1 MLVVYYNGSQIKL
14 KDMSYK
20 DETFLDKVWGFRYSL
35 VFILLFV
42 IGYKLGDLIAPHYDS
57 WSIMPAIGPIVS
69 IVLWFLIYRFKLL
82 K

>member
-1 MLVVYYNGSQIKL
+1 
-14 KDMSYK
+14 MSYS
-20 DETFLDKVWGFRYSL
+20 DETFWDKLWNLRYSL

-42 IGYKLGDLIAPHYDS
+42 VGYKIGDLIAPHYDS
-57 WSIMPAIGPIVS
+57 WSIMPAIGYVVS